1 MNELLHTILL
11 RVTLAGAASA
21 AALRLSGE
29 GAMREVVRLA
39 AGLLMLTALLQPLG
53 SLHLP
58 DLGETNVPDT
68 EALRET
74 NMQTAVQLRAGRE
87 GFDCTLS
94 VTMATDENGVLQADR
109 VTVYCGTGDLA
120 RIDRLQTLITE
131 ECGVPPERQEVI
143 IR

>member
-53 SLHLP
+53 SLRLP
-58 DLGETNVPDT
+58 ESP
-68 EALRET
+68 
-74 NMQTAVQLRAGRE
+74 
-87 GFDCTLS
+87 
-94 VTMATDENGVLQADR
+94 
-109 VTVYCGTGDLA
+109 Y
-120 RIDRLQTLITE
+120 
-131 ECGVPPERQEVI
+131 
-143 IR
+143 